1 MVLRRQ
7 NISLFS
13 SSWSVTLVS
22 ASVYLVLFPADRL
35 YQNSGVVFR
44 GGGECKEM
52 WLLISHEIEFFWPLF
67 THSSQVPANWQLLW
81 LPPLH
86 PVGKGGIPAL
96 RWWGCGARASRRRAE
111 AMDSRLLVTFI
122 LSRGRGTQS
131 TEWSSRGCR
140 RQALE

>member
-1 MVLRRQ
+1 MVPRRQ

-22 ASVYLVLFPADRL
+22 ASVYLVWFPADGL
-35 YQNSGVVFR
+35 YQNPEVVFR

-67 THSSQVPANWQLLW
+67 THSSWVPANWQLLW
-81 LPPLH
+81 LPRLH

-96 RWWGCGARASRRRAE
+96 QWRGCRARASRRWAE
-111 AMDSRLLVTFI
+111 AMDGRLLLTFI
-122 LSRGRGTQS
+122 LSLGRGTQS
-131 TEWSSRGCR
+131 TEWASRDCR